1 MDHFAFAD
9 SVAASSLPFV
19 VLASKSDVIPSH
31 NGARDPVLERYEI
44 HKATPETPR
53 SQKMCIALVLRS
65 VVNNKRGKY
74 CPLARICDLE
84 IWTELLACLLFFF
97 FFFSFFLFSLI
108 YDLARKYTL
117 PFLKKQLFTLVA
129 NLGTIPPFW
138 RSTHGRSKLRHG
150 LKSTPSPSAHRGP
163 LSRPPIK
170 RRGGAAWTG
179 HSKTLC
185 ITVASGI

>member
-19 VLASKSDVIPSH
+19 VLASKSDVIPTH
-31 NGARDPVLERYEI
+31 NGIRDPVLERYEI
-44 HKATPETPR
+44 HKATPESPR

-74 CPLARICDLE
+74 CSFARVCNLE
-84 IWTELLACLLFFF
+84 IWTALLACLFFF
-97 FFFSFFLFSLI
+97 FGPYLRPRTQYIMSFLE
-108 YDLARKYTL
+108 
-117 PFLKKQLFTLVA
+117 KQLLTLVA

-138 RSTHGRSKLRHG
+138 RSTHGRANLRHG
-150 LKSTPSPSAHRGP
+150 LKLTPSPSAHRGP

-170 RRGGAAWTG
+170 RGGGAAWAR
-179 HSKTLC
+179 H
-185 ITVASGI
+185 